1 MYWNTPRCYS
11 STLTRPL
18 FSCTND
24 PKPFNRPAY
33 SLYVC
38 KSFKF
43 QQEGNL
49 SHQTEDRLT
58 TLHRISQ
65 TFNSSLDLEE
75 VLSRVMDEVIKI
87 THGERGFLMLCEP
100 DGSMSFKAA
109 RGLDQQTIESPEFQ
123 ISRGVVERVANEGK
137 SILTSDAQT
146 DEWLR
151 SRESVRALNLRA
163 VLAVPIRLKEECKGV
178 IYVDNRIQTG
188 IFRPADI
195 ELLEGIAS
203 SAAIAIENARL
214 YQLAVE
220 KGRLERELQVARD
233 VQSNLI
239 PRTTPQIPG
248 WDFAALWK
256 PARQVSGD
264 FFDFIHLQQGK
275 IGIVIAD
282 VTDKGMPAALFM
294 AHARSIIRASVLGP
308 YSPAEAIALANHLIC
323 TDPTGG
329 MFVSLFYAQLDP
341 AKNELIF
348 VNAGHN
354 PPLHYRSTSNEL
366 IELPRAGFPL
376 GIEDKTTYEQG
387 HMNFQNGDFL
397 LMYTDGVTEATNQ
410 TYKLFGKDRLS
421 QTLLDSNLASAQ
433 EIQSAINNAVFRFIG
448 SNEPSDDIT
457 LVVLKKNK
465 NLS

>member
-1 MYWNTPRCYS
+1 
-11 STLTRPL
+11 
-18 FSCTND
+18 
-24 PKPFNRPAY
+24 
-33 SLYVC
+33 
-38 KSFKF
+38 
-43 QQEGNL
+43 
-49 SHQTEDRLT
+49 
-58 TLHRISQ
+58 
-65 TFNSSLDLEE
+65 
-75 VLSRVMDEVIKI
+75 
-87 THGERGFLMLCEP
+87 
-100 DGSMSFKAA
+100 
-109 RGLDQQTIESPEFQ
+109 
-123 ISRGVVERVANEGK
+123 VVERVANEGK

-151 SRESVRALNLRA
+151 ARESVRSLNLRA
-163 VLAVPIRLKEECKGV
+163 LLAVPIQLKEVCKGV

-239 PRTTPQIPG
+239 PRTTPQISG

-264 FFDFIHLQQGK
+264 FYDFIFLHQDK

-294 AHARSIIRASVLGP
+294 AHARSIIRASVIGP
-308 YSPAEAIALANHLIC
+308 YLPAEAIASANHLIC
-323 TDPTGG
+323 TEPTEG

-341 AKNELIF
+341 VKNELTY

-354 PPLHYRSTSNEL
+354 PPLHYRSASNDL
-366 IELPRAGFPL
+366 IELSRTGFPI
-376 GIEDKTTYEQG
+376 GIEDGSAYEQG
-387 HMNFQNGDFL
+387 TMYFQNGDFL

-410 TYKLFGKDRLS
+410 TYNLFGKDRLY
-421 QTLLDSNLASAQ
+421 QTVLEYKSTSAP
-433 EIQSAINNAVFRFIG
+433 EIQSAINNAVFKFIG
-448 SNEPSDDIT
+448 SNEPSDDVT
-457 LVVLKKNK
+457 MVVLKKDEI
-465 NLS
+465 LP

>member
-1 MYWNTPRCYS
+1 
-11 STLTRPL
+11 
-18 FSCTND
+18 
-24 PKPFNRPAY
+24 
-33 SLYVC
+33 V
-38 KSFKF
+38 
-43 QQEGNL
+43 

-58 TLHRISQ
+58 TLYRISQ
-65 TFNSSLDLEE
+65 TFNSSLDLDE
-75 VLSRVMDEVIKI
+75 VLNRVMDEVIKI

-109 RGLDQQTIESPEFQ
+109 RGLDQQTIASPEFQ

-163 VLAVPIRLKEECKGV
+163 VLAVPIQLKEVCKGV

-239 PRTTPQIPG
+239 PRTTPQVDG

-264 FFDFIHLQQGK
+264 FYDFIPLNQDK

-294 AHARSIIRASVLGP
+294 AHARSIIRASVVGP
-308 YSPAEAIALANHLIC
+308 YPPAEAMASANHLIC
-323 TDPTGG
+323 TDPTEG

-341 AKNELIF
+341 GKNELTY

-354 PPLHYRSTSNEL
+354 PPLHYRSALKDL
-366 IELPRAGFPL
+366 IELPRTGFPL
-376 GIEDKTTYEQG
+376 GIEDGSTYEQG
-387 HMNFQNGDFL
+387 TIHFQNGDFL
-397 LMYTDGVTEATNQ
+397 FMYTDGVTEAMNPTHN
-410 TYKLFGKDRLS
+410 LFGKDRLY
-421 QTLLDSNLASAQ
+421 QTMLEYKSNHAS
-433 EIQSAINNAVFRFIG
+433 EIQSAINNAVFKFIG
-448 SNEPSDDIT
+448 ANEPSDDVT
-457 LVVLKKNK
+457 LVVLKKDEIP
-465 NLS
+465 S